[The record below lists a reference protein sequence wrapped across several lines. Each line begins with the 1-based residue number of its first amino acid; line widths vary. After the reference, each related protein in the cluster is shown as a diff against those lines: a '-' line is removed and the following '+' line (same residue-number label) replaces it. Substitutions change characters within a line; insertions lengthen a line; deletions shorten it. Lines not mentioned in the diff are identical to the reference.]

1 MRTATVERNTKE
13 TQIAATLCLDGGEV
27 AVSTGNGFFD
37 HMLTAFAVHGGFG
50 LQLTVQGDLEVDTH
64 HTVEDTGIVLGQA
77 LRRALGDFGG
87 IARYGSFAVPMDESL
102 ARCDL
107 DLSNRP
113 FLVFRATFQQERCGD
128 YETCVTEE
136 FWRAFAVNAGIT
148 LHIDVP
154 YGTNAHHQIEAV
166 FKAVGH
172 ALHEAV
178 HRRNGQISGIVKILI
193 QLLQPLLQRLV
204 LQAAG
209 DETLFRDLSQGQRP
223 VRLRC
228 AGSHC
233 LKALHGH
240 GEHAVLHLTVLE
252 PVGGLRFGGGDEHQL
267 AAGQGGAGT
276 GFDGQGAQGAW
287 DKSGF

>member
-77 LRRALGDFGG
+77 LRRALGDFAG

-172 ALHEAV
+172 ALHGAV
-178 HRRNGQISGIVKILI
+178 
-193 QLLQPLLQRLV
+193 QPT
-204 LQAAG
+204 G
-209 DETLFRDLSQGQRP
+209 G
-223 VRLRC
+223 
-228 AGSHC
+228 
-233 LKALHGH
+233 
-240 GEHAVLHLTVLE
+240 AVLSTKGVL
-252 PVGGLRFGGGDEHQL
+252 
-267 AAGQGGAGT
+267 
-276 GFDGQGAQGAW
+276 
-287 DKSGF
+287 